1 MKIGGKK
8 IILVMVLLLFGLI
21 GYILAEEA
29 ASLNTE
35 DLSSPEKAFLT
46 MQTALQ
52 NENYEKVWQMSAES
66 VKQKFGGN
74 FEEFKKDFSEPEKRV
89 AFSSANIQEIKLLT
103 PEKAEIKI
111 LVSFVIPTYMILEDG
126 VWKFAGKAEEH

>member
-1 MKIGGKK
+1 MKTAGKR
-8 IILVMVLLLFGLI
+8 IILVIALLVFGFV

-29 ASLNTE
+29 ASSNTE
-35 DLSSPEKAFLT
+35 DLSTPEKAFMI

-52 NENYEKVWQMSAES
+52 NENYEKVWQMSAELI
-66 VKQKFGGN
+66 KQHFGGN

-89 AFSSANIQEIKLLT
+89 AFSSANIQEVKFLT
-103 PEKAEIKI
+103 PQKAEIKM
-111 LVSFVIPTYMILEDG
+111 LVSFVIPTYMVLEDG